1 MPQFADNFVHV
12 REMPGGGYGFFVGP
26 GLGFDL
32 RTGYLQRKL
41 SKSGPLYTNE
51 NGEESVRVGTGM
63 RIATG
68 SPPSIVAL
76 PAQAGA
82 IESDAVEGAAN
93 VLDGLRRLAALI
105 LAAQGE
111 IDIAQTDIG
120 ALNSALLAI
129 VSSPIKARG
138 TTTLSAGSKTVST
151 ANVTSGDLIFL
162 TYGAVSGTPGVLN
175 YENISDGVSFDI
187 TSSMGVLDDSDVV
200 WMVISP

>member
-41 SKSGPLYTNE
+41 SKSGPLYTDE
-51 NGEESVRVGTGM
+51 SGEESVRVGAGM

-82 IESDAVEGAAN
+82 IQSDAVAGAAN

-105 LAAQGE
+105 LAAQGD
-111 IDIAQTDIG
+111 IDTAQTDIG
-120 ALNSALLAI
+120 ALNSLISAI
-129 VSSPIKARG
+129 VSSPIAAKG
-138 TTTLSAGSKTVST
+138 TAQLTAGFVQVRDAAILSTH
-151 ANVTSGDLIFL
+151 LIFL
-162 TYGAVSGTPGVLN
+162 SAQGTSASPGFLYSANLIDGQFDLNSTDGADDALVAWMAVSL
-175 YENISDGVSFDI
+175 
-187 TSSMGVLDDSDVV
+187 
-200 WMVISP
+200 

>member
-1 MPQFADNFVHV
+1 MPQFASFVSM
-12 REMPGGGYGFFVGP
+12 RPQPGGGAGFPIGA
-26 GLGFDL
+26 GLDL
-32 RTGYLQRKL
+32 TRDGRLHL
-41 SKSGPLYTNE
+41 LFAPDGPLYVNE
-51 NGEESVRVGTGM
+51 RGEINIRVGTGM

-138 TTTLSAGSKTVST
+138 STTLSGGSKTVAT
-151 ANVTSGDLIFL
+151 ANVATGDLIFL
-162 TYGAVSGTPGVLN
+162 TYGAVSGTPGALN
-175 YENISDGVSFDI
+175 YGNISDGVSFDI
-187 TSSMGVLDDSDVV
+187 TSSTGVLDDSDVV